1 MIFRGS
7 SISLSEYNRYKFF
20 EGNKMTELENF
31 ILEGNIKRLLFKF
44 SLPAISVFL
53 ANVLYNLI
61 DAIFIGN
68 QTNGS
73 LGIAALTIVFLIQQ
87 IILALSQM
95 IGVGIASI
103 ISRSL
108 GAGNKLRAEKAVG
121 TALTSSVL
129 LGILIMVIGLAFIRP
144 ILYIFGS
151 LETILPYAVTFF
163 RITLYCSVFFVFSIV
178 SNSIIQSEGHA
189 NIAMISM
196 IIGPVINIPLDY
208 ILVTRLKYG
217 IKGAAIATDISQIIC
232 FIFLLVYICFNSKI
246 LGVKVKNLVINIK
259 LLKEAIS
266 LGVST
271 FMTQLAY
278 GIVAIVLNNSIRIYG
293 GSDLY
298 ISVIGIY
305 NRIFGFITVPMYGI
319 RQALQ
324 PIIGFNYGAKKFNRV
339 KQSLK
344 LGILTSVVISLGFL
358 IIIISFTNKIA
369 GVFTSDNELIA
380 LTVPILRVL
389 ILMSPLVGVQVIA
402 ASFFQYI
409 GKPKPALFLSIMKPF
424 LFLIPLMLIIPIFLK
439 VTGVFVSVPLSDF
452 FTAVISLIFI
462 YGEIKKMNQLKVLV

>member
-1 MIFRGS
+1 
-7 SISLSEYNRYKFF
+7 
-20 EGNKMTELENF
+20 MTELENF
-31 ILEGNIKRLLFKF
+31 ILEGSIKKLLFKF
-44 SLPAISVFL
+44 SIPAISVFL
-53 ANVLYNLI
+53 ANVLYNII

-68 QTNGS
+68 QPNGS
-73 LGIAALTIVFLIQQ
+73 LGIAALTIVFPIQQ

-103 ISRSL
+103 TSRSL
-108 GAGNKLRAEKAVG
+108 GAGDKLRAEKAVG

-129 LGILIMVIGLAFIRP
+129 LGILIMVIGLVFIRP
-144 ILYIFGS
+144 MLYIFGS
-151 LETILPYAVTFF
+151 LENILPYAVTFF

-178 SNSIIQSEGHA
+178 ANSIIQSEGHA

-208 ILVTRLKYG
+208 ILVTRLQYG

-246 LGVKVKNLVINIK
+246 LGVKVKNLTINIK

-266 LGVST
+266 LGLST

-278 GIVAIVLNNSIRIYG
+278 GILAIVLNNSLKIYG

-298 ISVIGIY
+298 VSAIGIY
-305 NRIFGFITVPMYGI
+305 NRVFGFITITMYGI

-324 PIIGFNYGAKKFNRV
+324 PIIGFNYGAKKFDRV

-344 LGILTSVVISLGFL
+344 LAILASVIISLAFL
-358 IIIISFTNKIA
+358 IIIIGFTNKIA
-369 GVFTSDNELIA
+369 GAFTADNELIA
-380 LTVPILRVL
+380 LTVPILRVM
-389 ILMSPLVGVQVIA
+389 IFMSPLVGVQVIA
-402 ASFFQYI
+402 SSFFQYI

-424 LFLIPLMLIIPIFLK
+424 LFLIPLILIIPIFLK
-439 VTGVFVSVPLSDF
+439 ITGIFISVPLADF
-452 FTAVISLIFI
+452 LAAMISLIFI
-462 YGEIKKMNQLKVLV
+462 YREIKKMNKLNLIQGENKNSHSKLC

>member
-1 MIFRGS
+1 
-7 SISLSEYNRYKFF
+7 
-20 EGNKMTELENF
+20 MTELENF
-31 ILEGNIKRLLFKF
+31 ILEGSIKKLLFKF
-44 SLPAISVFL
+44 SIPAISVFL
-53 ANVLYNLI
+53 ANVLYNII

-68 QTNGS
+68 QPNGS
-73 LGIAALTIVFLIQQ
+73 LGIAALTIVFPIQQ

-103 ISRSL
+103 TSRSL
-108 GAGNKLRAEKAVG
+108 GAGDKLRAEKAVG
-121 TALTSSVL
+121 TALISSVL
-129 LGILIMVIGLAFIRP
+129 LGILIMVIGLVFIRP
-144 ILYIFGS
+144 MLYIFGS
-151 LETILPYAVTFF
+151 LENILPYAVTFF

-178 SNSIIQSEGHA
+178 ANSIIQSEGHA

-208 ILVTRLKYG
+208 ILVTRLQYG

-246 LGVKVKNLVINIK
+246 LGVKVKNLTINIK

-266 LGVST
+266 LGLST

-278 GIVAIVLNNSIRIYG
+278 GILAIVLNNSLKVYG

-298 ISVIGIY
+298 VSAIGIY
-305 NRIFGFITVPMYGI
+305 NRVFGFITITMYGI

-324 PIIGFNYGAKKFNRV
+324 PIIGFNYGAKKFDRV

-344 LGILTSVVISLGFL
+344 LAILASVIISLGFL
-358 IIIISFTNKIA
+358 IIIIGFTNKIA
-369 GVFTSDNELIA
+369 GAFTSDNELIA
-380 LTVPILRVL
+380 MTVPILRVM
-389 ILMSPLVGVQVIA
+389 IFMSPLVGVQVIA
-402 ASFFQYI
+402 SSFFQYI

-424 LFLIPLMLIIPIFLK
+424 LFLIPLILIIPIFLK
-439 VTGVFVSVPLSDF
+439 ITGIFVSVPLADF
-452 FTAVISLIFI
+452 LAAMISLIFI
-462 YGEIKKMNQLKVLV
+462 YREIKKMNKLNLIEGENKNSHSNLC